1 MGKNSYTQL
10 ASDLVRLVGGRD
22 NIISVTN
29 CMTRLRFVLKDENS
43 AKTDEIKAVKDV
55 KGVVRQGGQY
65 QIIIG
70 THVNAV
76 IADVKKEAGIS
87 DGDEKTDM
95 KLLKEGNVFDRIF
108 KIISGCIMPMIG
120 VMVASGMIKG
130 LLAVLTTVKVL
141 EATDGTYLIL
151 YAAANSIMYF
161 LPVVVGFNAGKV
173 FGCNQFVTAIIGASL
188 IYPDIIAAQTAGT
201 ALTFLKIP
209 VTLINYSGSLLPVV
223 AASWVASKIEKGAK
237 RIIPQMVQL
246 FFVPTIVLMVTVPL
260 SYLVIGPVM
269 TYVSNVLSAGVMFI
283 FNHVPVL
290 GGVLFGA
297 FWQLIVLLGLHSAF
311 IPVLMNNLFTLG
323 SDPVNAVLGLTVWAL
338 AGVSLG
344 YGLRSKDKEKKSLG
358 FGNLVSCL
366 FGITEPTIY
375 SIALPNF
382 KLFIAAFVGGGVGGG
397 IMAGLGGRM
406 YSFIGDG
413 IFRFP
418 AMINPK
424 GLDISFYGFAL
435 CAAISFVIS
444 AVLAFILAGE
454 DTNKTDRSK

>member
-1 MGKNSYTQL
+1 MGNKNYTQL
-10 ASDLVRLVGGRD
+10 ASDLVSLVGGRD
-22 NIISVTN
+22 NISSVTN
-29 CMTRLRFVLKDENS
+29 CMTRLRFVLKDENA
-43 AKTDEIKAVKDV
+43 AKTDEIKANKEV
-55 KGVVRQGGQY
+55 KGVIRQGGQY

-76 IADVKKEAGIS
+76 IDDVRKEAGITE
-87 DGDEKTDM
+87 GAEKQDM
-95 KLLKEGNVFDRIF
+95 KLLKEGNLFDRLF

-130 LLAVLTTVKVL
+130 LLAVLTTAKVL

-161 LPVVVGFNAGKV
+161 LPVIVGFNAGKV

-188 IYPDIIAAQTAGT
+188 IYPDILAAQTAGT

-209 VTLINYSGSLLPVV
+209 VTLINYSSSLLPVV

-237 RIIPQMVQL
+237 KIIPQMLQL

-260 SYLVIGPVM
+260 SFLVIGPVM
-269 TYVSNVLSAGVMFI
+269 TYVSNYLSVGVMFI
-283 FNHVPVL
+283 FNHFPVL

-311 IPVLMNNLFTLG
+311 IPVLLNNLFTLG

-344 YGLRSKDKEKKSLG
+344 YALRTKDKEKKSLG
-358 FGNLVSCL
+358 FGNLISCL

-418 AMINPK
+418 AMINPA

-444 AVLAFILAGE
+444 AVLAFILAEE
-454 DTNKTDRSK
+454 DTNKTDRSR